1 VKLTILEAIVS
12 GLAVVRSLDGIS
24 ATEQVCAD
32 LRTAIQYGRLAPG
45 QVISL
50 RELADRHRVR
60 INTLILLLGGLERDR
75 LLTLR
80 GGVAIVAPLSH
91 DDLSAILRLRRVVEP
106 HMLMNACHLITPS
119 ELDRLAKAL
128 PLVTTVPDDQ
138 AFSDAMAALDEGL
151 SRPAATS
158 VDRRAMANLQ
168 LAIMRYQV
176 LGWDAMPADSGDT
189 LTNHLAS
196 CHDLIERMRS
206 GNANAV
212 REAVLRTIDDSEV
225 TARLS
230 LEVEYDVEPPRL
242 ALVHSVP

>member
-1 VKLTILEAIVS
+1 VS

-24 ATEQVCAD
+24 TVEQVRAD
-32 LRTAIQYGRLAPG
+32 LRAAIQHGRLAPG

-60 INTLILLLGGLERDR
+60 INTLILLLSGLERDG

-91 DDLSAILRLRRVVEP
+91 DELSGILRLRRIVET
-106 HMLMNACHLITPS
+106 HLLMNACHLITPS
-119 ELDRLAKAL
+119 ELDRLTKVI
-128 PLVTTVPDDQ
+128 PPITMDSSDP
-138 AFSDAMAALDEGL
+138 AFNDAMITLDEGL
-151 SRPAATS
+151 SHPAATS
-158 VDRRAMANLQ
+158 VDRRAMANLHF
-168 LAIMRYQV
+168 AIMRYQV
-176 LGWDAMPADSGDT
+176 LGWDAMPANNGDT
-189 LTNHLAS
+189 LTDHLAS

-212 REAVLRTIDDSEV
+212 REAVLRTIDDSET

-230 LEVEYDVEPPRL
+230 LEVEYDVEPPKL
-242 ALVHSVP
+242 TLVHSVP